1 MFVMVLFWFQLY
13 NGFSGSNA
21 INDLNLIF
29 FNLIFTALPPIIS
42 GIWDQDV
49 SCETLLK
56 KPYLY
61 KQGQESEVLQG
72 TYSCWNKHELAMLQN
87 LYMQNTAF
95 DLTIRVRLLLYIGC
109 NQSNHVLRS

>member
-61 KQGQESEVLQG
+61 KQGQESEVCRAHIAVG
-72 TYSCWNKHELAMLQN
+72 TNMSYVAR
-87 LYMQNTAF
+87 F
-95 DLTIRVRLLLYIGC
+95 DMHYTRTRFVFYA
-109 NQSNHVLRS
+109 

>member
-1 MFVMVLFWFQLY
+1 MVLFWFQLY

-21 INDLNLIF
+21 INALNLIF

-49 SCETLLK
+49 SSETLAK

-61 KQGQESEVLQG
+61 KQGQESKV
-72 TYSCWNKHELAMLQN
+72 QN
-87 LYMQNTAF
+87 Y
-95 DLTIRVRLLLYIGC
+95 LYIYILDC
-109 NQSNHVLRS
+109 ALDEI

>member
-29 FNLIFTALPPIIS
+29 FNLIFTALPPIIC

-49 SCETLLK
+49 SSEILLK

-61 KQGQESEVLQG
+61 RQGQESEVIL
-72 TYSCWNKHELAMLQN
+72 
-87 LYMQNTAF
+87 
-95 DLTIRVRLLLYIGC
+95 
-109 NQSNHVLRS
+109 

>member
-21 INDLNLIF
+21 VNDLNLIF

-49 SCETLLK
+49 SCETLLE

-61 KQGQESEVLQG
+61 RQGQESEVRP
-72 TYSCWNKHELAMLQN
+72 
-87 LYMQNTAF
+87 
-95 DLTIRVRLLLYIGC
+95 TILLL
-109 NQSNHVLRS
+109 NHCHKQTWNTL